1 VPIPAR
7 SEHFLDSKSRRLH
20 HNKWEEGMT
29 EVLIVGAGPV
39 GLMTALGLA
48 REGVS
53 VTLLEAENDI
63 VYSPRAISYAWSIL
77 PALQLF
83 GVLDDMIAAG
93 HTVDDR
99 CWRIFKTGETIVYNH
114 DAVRDITDRPY
125 SLTLGQDLLARVVL
139 QHLKRYPKVSI
150 HWGTKFVGLTQTPDK
165 VVVVAEKAGAPVE
178 LAANWVVAAD
188 GGRSAV
194 RKAVGLTMDG
204 FTWPQ
209 RFVVTNITYDFEKYG
224 WNSGYLVDP
233 VYGAVVYKINLEGL
247 WRFTFA
253 EQATQPLETVMDRI
267 LQFIRTVLPGDQKY
281 ELALHTAYNMHQR
294 TAATYRVGRVVLAG
308 DAAHLT
314 NPTSGFGLM
323 GGLYDAFA
331 LSEALAAVVNG
342 NTGDEILDRYS
353 ELRRKTYHEVISP
366 ISSESLRLVFNSG
379 DGDRLEKD
387 LTLLRARKADPDAM
401 RKFLSA
407 PAALET
413 PSLVSG
419 RTLAQRLAES

>member
-1 VPIPAR
+1 
-7 SEHFLDSKSRRLH
+7 
-20 HNKWEEGMT
+20 MT

-39 GLMTALGLA
+39 GLMAALGLA
-48 REGVS
+48 REGVP
-53 VTLLEAENDI
+53 VTLLEAEDDI

-77 PALQLF
+77 PALKLF

-93 HTVDDR
+93 HTIDDR
-99 CWRIFKTGETIVYNH
+99 CWRIFKSGETIVYNH

-125 SLTLGQDLLARVVL
+125 SLTLGQDLLAKVVL
-139 QHLKRYPKVSI
+139 QHLKRYPNVSI
-150 HWGTKFVGLTQTPDK
+150 HWGTKFTGLTQTFDK
-165 VVVVAEKAGAPVE
+165 AVVTAERAGAPVE
-178 LAANWVVAAD
+178 FEANWVIAAD
-188 GGRSAV
+188 GGRSPV

-209 RFVVTNITYDFEKYG
+209 RFVVTNIYYDFEQYG

-233 VYGAVVYKINLEGL
+233 VYGAVVYKINLDGL

-253 EQATQPLETVMDRI
+253 EQTTQPLETVVDRI
-267 LQFIRTVLPGDQKY
+267 RQFIRNVLPGDQKY
-281 ELALHTAYNMHQR
+281 QLAFHTAYNMHQR
-294 TAATYRVGRVVLAG
+294 SAATYRVGRVVLAG
-308 DAAHLT
+308 DAAHIT

-331 LSEALAAVVNG
+331 LSEALAAVVHKQA
-342 NTGDEILDRYS
+342 GDEILDRYS
-353 ELRRKTYHEVISP
+353 EQRRKTYHEVISP

-379 DGDRLEKD
+379 DEDRLDKD
-387 LTLLRARKADPDAM
+387 LSLLRGRKNDPEAM

-413 PSLVSG
+413 PSLLTG
-419 RTLAQRLAES
+419 RTLAQRAAGF

>member
-1 VPIPAR
+1 
-7 SEHFLDSKSRRLH
+7 
-20 HNKWEEGMT
+20 MT

-53 VTLLEAENDI
+53 VTLLEAEDDI

-83 GVLDDMIAAG
+83 GVLDDMVAAG
-93 HTVDDR
+93 HIVDDR
-99 CWRIFKTGETIVYNH
+99 CWRIFRTGETIVYNH

-125 SLTLGQDLLARVVL
+125 SLTLGQDLLAGVVL
-139 QHLKRYPKVSI
+139 QHLMRYPNVNI
-150 HWGTKFVGLTQTPDK
+150 HWGTKFTGLAQTPGK
-165 VVVVAEKAGAPVE
+165 VVVFAEKAGAAVE
-178 LAANWVVAAD
+178 FAANWVVAAD

-209 RFVVTNITYDFEKYG
+209 RFVVTNIYYDFEKYG

-253 EQATQPLETVMDRI
+253 EQATEPLETVMDRI
-267 LQFIRTVLPGDQKY
+267 LQFIRSVLPGDQKY

-331 LSEALAAVVNG
+331 LSEALAAVVHG
-342 NTGDEILDRYS
+342 KARDEILDRYS

-379 DGDRLEKD
+379 NEDRLEKD
-387 LTLLRARKADPDAM
+387 LALLRGRKADPDAM

-419 RTLAQRLAES
+419 RTLAQRLADS

>member
-1 VPIPAR
+1 
-7 SEHFLDSKSRRLH
+7 
-20 HNKWEEGMT
+20 MT

-53 VTLLEAENDI
+53 VTLLEAEDDI

-77 PALQLF
+77 PALELF

-93 HTVDDR
+93 HIVDDR

-139 QHLKRYPKVSI
+139 QHLKRYPNVSI

-165 VVVVAEKAGAPVE
+165 VVVVAEKAGAAVE
-178 LAANWVVAAD
+178 LTAHWVVAAD
-188 GGRSAV
+188 GGRSSV
-194 RKAVGLTMDG
+194 RKAVGLSMDG

-294 TAATYRVGRVVLAG
+294 TAATYRVGRVILAG
-308 DAAHLT
+308 DAAHIT

-342 NTGDEILDRYS
+342 KASDEILDRYS
-353 ELRRKTYHEVISP
+353 ERRRKTYHEVISP

-379 DGDRLEKD
+379 DRDRLEKD
-387 LTLLRARKADPDAM
+387 LTLLRARKTDPDAM

>member
-1 VPIPAR
+1 
-7 SEHFLDSKSRRLH
+7 
-20 HNKWEEGMT
+20 MT
-29 EVLIVGAGPV
+29 EVLVVGAGPV

-48 REGVS
+48 REGVT
-53 VTLLEAENDI
+53 VTLLEAEDDI

-77 PALQLF
+77 STLERF

-93 HTVDDR
+93 HIVDDR
-99 CWRIFKTGETIVYNH
+99 CWRIFRTGETIVYNH
-114 DAVRDITDRPY
+114 DAVRGITDRPY
-125 SLTLGQDLLARVVL
+125 SLTLGQDQLARVIL
-139 QHLKRYPKVSI
+139 QHLKRYPNVSI
-150 HWGTKFVGLTQTPDK
+150 HWGTKFASLTQTPDK
-165 VVVVAEKAGAPVE
+165 VIVTAEKAGAALE
-178 LAANWVVAAD
+178 FAANWVVGAD

-209 RFVVTNITYDFEKYG
+209 RFVVTNIYYDFEKFG
-224 WNSGYLVDP
+224 WNSGYLIDP

-253 EQATQPLETVMDRI
+253 EQATQPLETVLDRI

-294 TAATYRVGRVVLAG
+294 TAATYRVGRVVLSG

-331 LSEALAAVVNG
+331 LSEALAAVVYG
-342 NTGDEILDRYS
+342 KASDEILDRYS
-353 ELRRKTYHEVISP
+353 EQRSRVYHEVTSP
-366 ISSESLRLVFNSG
+366 VSSESLRLVFNSG
-379 DGDRLEKD
+379 DEARLEKD
-387 LTLLRARKADPDAM
+387 LALLRGRKSDPEAM

-419 RTLAQRLAES
+419 RTLAQRLAGS

>member
-1 VPIPAR
+1 MNEA
-7 SEHFLDSKSRRLH
+7 
-20 HNKWEEGMT
+20 MT
-29 EVLIVGAGPV
+29 AVLIVGAGPV

-53 VTLLEAENDI
+53 VTLLEAEDDI

-77 PALQLF
+77 PALELF
-83 GVLDDMIAAG
+83 GVLEDMIAAG
-93 HTVDDR
+93 HTIDDR
-99 CWRIFKTGETIVYNH
+99 CWRIYKTGETIVYNH

-139 QHLKRYPKVSI
+139 QHLKRHPNVSI
-150 HWGTKFVGLTQTPDK
+150 HWGTRFAGLTQTPEK
-165 VVVVAEKAGAPVE
+165 VFVAAEKAGTPAE
-178 LAANWVVAAD
+178 FTAHWVVGAD
-188 GGRSAV
+188 GGRSPV

-209 RFVVTNITYDFEKYG
+209 RFVVTNIYYDFEKYG

-233 VYGAVVYKINLEGL
+233 VYGAVVYKINLDGL

-253 EQATQPLETVMDRI
+253 EQATQPLETVMERI
-267 LQFIRTVLPGDQKY
+267 LQFIRTVLPGDQRY

-294 TAATYRVGRVVLAG
+294 TAATYRVGRVLLAG

-323 GGLYDAFA
+323 GGLYDSFA
-331 LSEALAAVVNG
+331 LIEALAAVVHG
-342 NTGDEILDRYS
+342 KTGDEILDRYS
-353 ELRRKTYHEVISP
+353 ELRKKVYHEVTSP
-366 ISSESLRLVFNSG
+366 ISTESLRLVFNSSEE
-379 DGDRLEKD
+379 DRLGRD
-387 LTLLRARKADPDAM
+387 LKLLRARKSDPEAM

-419 RTLAQRLAES
+419 RTLEQRVRGS

>member
-1 VPIPAR
+1 
-7 SEHFLDSKSRRLH
+7 
-20 HNKWEEGMT
+20 MT

-53 VTLLEAENDI
+53 VTLLEAEDDI

-93 HTVDDR
+93 HIVDDR

-114 DAVRDITDRPY
+114 DAVCDITDRPY

-139 QHLKRYPKVSI
+139 QHLQRCPNVNI

-165 VVVVAEKAGAPVE
+165 VVVVTEKAGAPVE
-178 LAANWVVAAD
+178 LTANWVVAAD

-194 RKAVGLTMDG
+194 RKAAGLTMDG

-209 RFVVTNITYDFEKYG
+209 RFVVTNIYYDFEKYG

-253 EQATQPLETVMDRI
+253 EQATQPLETVMERI

-331 LSEALAAVVNG
+331 LSEALAAVVHG
-342 NTGDEILDRYS
+342 MASDEILDRYS
-353 ELRRKTYHEVISP
+353 EQRRIVYHEIISP
-366 ISSESLRLVFNSG
+366 ISSESLRLVFNSEDEG
-379 DGDRLEKD
+379 RLEKD
-387 LTLLRARKADPDAM
+387 LALLRGRKSDPEAM

-407 PAALET
+407 PSALET

-419 RTLAQRLAES
+419 RMLAQRLAHS

>member
-1 VPIPAR
+1 
-7 SEHFLDSKSRRLH
+7 
-20 HNKWEEGMT
+20 MT

-53 VTLLEAENDI
+53 VTLLEAEDDI

-93 HTVDDR
+93 HIVDDR

-114 DAVRDITDRPY
+114 NAICDITDWPY
-125 SLTLGQDLLARVVL
+125 SLTLGQDLLAWVVL
-139 QHLKRYPKVSI
+139 QHLQRYPNVRI
-150 HWGTKFVGLTQTPDK
+150 HWGTKFAGLTQTPGK
-165 VVVVAEKAGAPVE
+165 VAVAAEQAGAPVE
-178 LAANWVVAAD
+178 FVADWVVAAD

-194 RKAVGLTMDG
+194 RKAAGLTMDG

-209 RFVVTNITYDFEKYG
+209 RFVVTNIYYDFEKHG

-253 EQATQPLETVMDRI
+253 EQATQPLETVMERI
-267 LQFIRTVLPGDQKY
+267 LQFIRTVLPGEQKY

-294 TAATYRVGRVVLAG
+294 TAATYRVGSVVLAG

-331 LSEALAAVVNG
+331 LSEALAAVVHG
-342 NTGDEILDRYS
+342 KASDEILDRHS
-353 ELRRKTYHEVISP
+353 EQRRIVYHEIISP
-366 ISSESLRLVFNSG
+366 ISSESLRLVFNSEDEG
-379 DGDRLEKD
+379 RLEKD
-387 LTLLRARKADPDAM
+387 LVLLRGRKSDPEAM

-407 PAALET
+407 PSALET

-419 RTLAQRLAES
+419 RMLAQRLAHS

>member
-1 VPIPAR
+1 
-7 SEHFLDSKSRRLH
+7 
-20 HNKWEEGMT
+20 MT

-53 VTLLEAENDI
+53 VTLLEAEADI

-77 PALQLF
+77 PALEWF

-93 HTVDDR
+93 HTIDDR
-99 CWRIFKTGETIVYNH
+99 CWRIFRTGETIVYNH

-125 SLTLGQDLLARVVL
+125 SLTLGQDLLAKVVL
-139 QHLKRYPKVSI
+139 QHLKRYPNVTI
-150 HWGTKFVGLTQTPDK
+150 HWGTKFTALKQTADK
-165 VVVVAEKAGAPVE
+165 VIVTAERAAAPVE
-178 LAANWVVAAD
+178 FEAHWVVGAD
-188 GGRSAV
+188 GGRSVV

-209 RFVVTNITYDFEKYG
+209 RFVVTNIYYDFEKYG

-253 EQATQPLETVMDRI
+253 EQTTQPLETVMDRI
-267 LQFIRTVLPGDQKY
+267 LQFIRTVLPGDQNY

-294 TAATYRVGRVVLAG
+294 TAATYRVGRVLLAG
-308 DAAHLT
+308 DAAHIT

-323 GGLYDAFA
+323 GGLYDSFA
-331 LSEALAAVVNG
+331 LSEALAAVVSG
-342 NTGDEILDRYS
+342 QAGDEILDRYS
-353 ELRRKTYHEVISP
+353 DIRRKIYHEVISP

-379 DGDRLEKD
+379 DEDRLAKD
-387 LTLLRARKADPDAM
+387 LALLRGRKSDPDAM

-407 PAALET
+407 PAALEA
-413 PSLVSG
+413 PSLVTG
-419 RTLAQRLAES
+419 RTLAQRLAGI

>member
-1 VPIPAR
+1 
-7 SEHFLDSKSRRLH
+7 
-20 HNKWEEGMT
+20 MT

-53 VTLLEAENDI
+53 VTLIEAEDDI

-83 GVLDDMIAAG
+83 GVLDDMVAAG
-93 HTVDDR
+93 HIVYDR
-99 CWRIFKTGETIVYNH
+99 CWRIFRTGETIIYNH

-139 QHLKRYPKVSI
+139 QHLKRYPNVSI
-150 HWGTKFVGLTQTPDK
+150 SWGTKFTGLTQTSDE
-165 VVVVAEKAGAPVE
+165 VIVAAERAGAPVE
-178 LAANWVVAAD
+178 LLAHWVVAAD

-209 RFVVTNITYDFEKYG
+209 RFVVTNIYYDFEKYG

-253 EQATQPLETVMDRI
+253 EQATQPLETVMGRI
-267 LQFIRTVLPGDQKY
+267 LRFIQTVLPGDQKY

-308 DAAHLT
+308 DAAHIT

-323 GGLYDAFA
+323 GGLYDTFA
-331 LSEALAAVVNG
+331 LSEALAAVVHG
-342 NTGDEILDRYS
+342 KASDEILDRYS
-353 ELRRKTYHEVISP
+353 EQRIKIYHEVISP

-379 DGDRLEKD
+379 DGDRFEKD
-387 LTLLRARKADPDAM
+387 LALLRGRKSDRKAM
-401 RKFLSA
+401 RNFLSA
-407 PAALET
+407 PAALEI

-419 RTLAQRLAES
+419 RTLAQRLADS

>member
-1 VPIPAR
+1 MI
-7 SEHFLDSKSRRLH
+7 
-20 HNKWEEGMT
+20 
-29 EVLIVGAGPV
+29 EVLIVGGGPV

-53 VTLLEAENDI
+53 VTLLEAEDDI

-77 PALQLF
+77 PALESF

-99 CWRIFKTGETIVYNH
+99 CWRIFKTGETVVYNH

-125 SLTLGQDLLARVVL
+125 SLTLGQDLLAKVVL
-139 QHLKRYPKVSI
+139 QHLKRHPNVSI
-150 HWGTKFVGLTQTPDK
+150 HWGTKFTGLRQTPDN
-165 VVVVAEKAGAPVE
+165 VVVAAEKAGAPIE
-178 LAANWVVAAD
+178 FTADRVVGAD

-209 RFVVTNITYDFEKYG
+209 RFVVTNIYYDFEKYG

-253 EQATQPLETVMDRI
+253 EQATQPLETVIERI

-281 ELALHTAYNMHQR
+281 ELALHTAYNIISGPPPPIASVGLFLPVTPR
-294 TAATYRVGRVVLAG
+294 T
-308 DAAHLT
+308 
-314 NPTSGFGLM
+314 
-323 GGLYDAFA
+323 
-331 LSEALAAVVNG
+331 
-342 NTGDEILDRYS
+342 
-353 ELRRKTYHEVISP
+353 
-366 ISSESLRLVFNSG
+366 
-379 DGDRLEKD
+379 
-387 LTLLRARKADPDAM
+387 
-401 RKFLSA
+401 
-407 PAALET
+407 
-413 PSLVSG
+413 
-419 RTLAQRLAES
+419 

>member
-1 VPIPAR
+1 
-7 SEHFLDSKSRRLH
+7 
-20 HNKWEEGMT
+20 MT

-53 VTLLEAENDI
+53 VTLIEAEDDI

-83 GVLDDMIAAG
+83 GVLDDMVAAD
-93 HTVDDR
+93 HIVDDR
-99 CWRIFKTGETIVYNH
+99 CWRIFRTGETIIYNH

-139 QHLKRYPKVSI
+139 QHLKRYPNVSI
-150 HWGTKFVGLTQTPDK
+150 SWGTKFTGLTQTSDE
-165 VVVVAEKAGAPVE
+165 VIVAAERAGAPVE
-178 LAANWVVAAD
+178 LLAHWVVAAD

-209 RFVVTNITYDFEKYG
+209 RFVVTNIYYDFEKYG

-253 EQATQPLETVMDRI
+253 EQATQPLETVMGRI
-267 LQFIRTVLPGDQKY
+267 LRFIQTVLPGDQKY

-308 DAAHLT
+308 DAAHIT

-323 GGLYDAFA
+323 GGLYDSFA
-331 LSEALAAVVNG
+331 LSEALAAVVHG
-342 NTGDEILDRYS
+342 KASDEILDRYS
-353 ELRRKTYHEVISP
+353 EQRIKIYHEVISP

-379 DGDRLEKD
+379 DGDRFEKD
-387 LTLLRARKADPDAM
+387 LALLRGRKSDRKAM
-401 RKFLSA
+401 RNFLSA
-407 PAALET
+407 PAALEI

-419 RTLAQRLAES
+419 RTLAQRLADS

>member
-1 VPIPAR
+1 
-7 SEHFLDSKSRRLH
+7 
-20 HNKWEEGMT
+20 MT
-29 EVLIVGAGPV
+29 AVLIVGGGPV

-48 REGVS
+48 RAGVP
-53 VTLLEAENDI
+53 VTVLEAEDDI
-63 VYSPRAISYAWSIL
+63 VYSPRAISYAWPIL
-77 PALQLF
+77 AGLDRF
-83 GVLDDMIAAG
+83 GVLDDMMAAG

-125 SLTLGQDLLARVVL
+125 SLTLGQDLLAKVVL
-139 QHLKRYPKVSI
+139 QHLKRYPGVTV
-150 HWGTKFVGLTQTPDK
+150 HWGTKFTGLTQTSDG
-165 VVVVAEKAGAPVE
+165 VIVTTERAGVPME
-178 LAANWVVAAD
+178 FAADWVVAAD

-209 RFVVTNITYDFEKYG
+209 RFVVTNIYFDFERYG

-233 VYGAVVYKINLEGL
+233 VYGAVVYKINQERL

-253 EQATQPLETVMDRI
+253 EDTTKPLETVMDRI
-267 LQFIRTVLPGDQKY
+267 LQFIDNVLPGDRKY

-294 TAATYRVGRVVLAG
+294 TAATYRVGRVLLAG
-308 DAAHLT
+308 DAAHIT

-323 GGLYDAFA
+323 GGIYDSFV
-331 LSEALAAVVNG
+331 LSEALAAVASEQA
-342 NTGDEILDRYS
+342 GDEILDRYA
-353 ELRRKTYHEVISP
+353 ELRRKVYLEVTSP
-366 ISSESLRLVFNSG
+366 ISSESLRLVFNSS
-379 DGDRLEKD
+379 DEDRLNKD
-387 LTLLRARKADPDAM
+387 LTLLRNRKSDPEAM

-413 PSLVSG
+413 PSLITG
-419 RTLAQRLAES
+419 RTLAEMAAAQ

>member
-1 VPIPAR
+1 
-7 SEHFLDSKSRRLH
+7 
-20 HNKWEEGMT
+20 MT
-29 EVLIVGAGPV
+29 EVLIVGGGPV

-48 REGVS
+48 REGVP
-53 VTLLEAENDI
+53 VTLLEAEADI
-63 VYSPRAISYAWSIL
+63 VYSPRAISYAWPIL

-125 SLTLGQDLLARVVL
+125 NLTLGQDLLAKVL
-139 QHLKRYPKVSI
+139 LRHLTRYPNVTI
-150 HWGTKFVGLTQTPDK
+150 HWGTKFTGLSQTPDK
-165 VVVVAEKAGAPVE
+165 VVVTAERAGGPME
-178 LAANWVVAAD
+178 FKANWVVGAD
-188 GGRSAV
+188 GGRSRV

-209 RFVVTNITYDFEKYG
+209 RFVVTNIYYDFERYG

-233 VYGAVVYKINLEGL
+233 VYGAVVYKINLDGL

-253 EQATQPLETVMDRI
+253 EQTTQPLETVMDRI
-267 LQFIRTVLPGDQKY
+267 IPFIRDVLPGDQKY

-294 TAATYRVGRVVLAG
+294 TAPTYRLGRVLLAG
-308 DAAHLT
+308 DAAHIT

-323 GGLYDAFA
+323 GGLYDSFA
-331 LSEALAAVVNG
+331 LSEALAAVVRG
-342 NTGDEILDRYS
+342 QAGDEILDRYS
-353 ELRRKTYHEVISP
+353 EQRRTTYHEVISP
-366 ISSESLRLVFNSG
+366 ISSESLRLVFNSV
-379 DGDRLEKD
+379 DRDRLDMD
-387 LTLLRARKADPDAM
+387 LTVLRARKNDPEAM

-413 PSLVSG
+413 PSLLTG
-419 RTLAQRLAES
+419 RTLAQRAAPL

>member
-1 VPIPAR
+1 M
-7 SEHFLDSKSRRLH
+7 S
-20 HNKWEEGMT
+20 

-48 REGVS
+48 REGIS
-53 VTLLEAENDI
+53 VNLLEAADDI

-77 PALQLF
+77 PALELF

-93 HTVDDR
+93 HIVDDR
-99 CWRIFKTGETIVYNH
+99 CWRIFKSGETIVYNH
-114 DAVRDITDRPY
+114 DAVRGITDRPY

-139 QHLKRYPKVSI
+139 QHLKRYRNVRI
-150 HWGTKFVGLTQTPDK
+150 HWGTKFVGLTQTPEK
-165 VVVVAEKAGAPVE
+165 VVVAAEKDGAPVE
-178 LAANWVVAAD
+178 FAAHWVVGTD

-209 RFVVTNITYDFEKYG
+209 RFVVTNIYYDFEKYG

-253 EQATQPLETVMDRI
+253 EQATEPLETVMDRI

-308 DAAHLT
+308 DAAHIT

-323 GGLYDAFA
+323 GGLYDAFT
-331 LSEALAAVVNG
+331 LSEALAAVVHG
-342 NTGDEILDRYS
+342 KAEDEILDRYS
-353 ELRRKTYHEVISP
+353 RSRIKTYHDVISP
-366 ISSESLRLVFNSG
+366 ISSESLRLVFNSR
-379 DGDRLEKD
+379 DHARLEND
-387 LTLLRARKADPDAM
+387 LALLRGRKNDPEAM
-401 RKFLSA
+401 QKFLSA

-419 RTLAQRLAES
+419 RTLAQRVGDA

>member
-1 VPIPAR
+1 MI
-7 SEHFLDSKSRRLH
+7 
-20 HNKWEEGMT
+20 

-53 VTLLEAENDI
+53 VTLIEAEDDI

-93 HTVDDR
+93 HIVDDR
-99 CWRIFKTGETIVYNH
+99 CWRIFRTGETITYNH

-139 QHLKRYPKVSI
+139 QHLKRYPNVSI
-150 HWGTKFVGLTQTPDK
+150 SWGTKFAGLTQTNDK
-165 VVVVAEKAGAPVE
+165 VVVAAEKAGARVE
-178 LAANWVVAAD
+178 LLAHWVVAAD

-209 RFVVTNITYDFEKYG
+209 RFVVTNIYYDFEKYG

-253 EQATQPLETVMDRI
+253 EQTTQPLETVMDRI
-267 LQFIRTVLPGDQKY
+267 LQFIQTVLPGDQKY

-308 DAAHLT
+308 DAAHIT

-323 GGLYDAFA
+323 GGLYDSFA
-331 LSEALAAVVNG
+331 LSEALAAVVHG
-342 NTGDEILDRYS
+342 EASDTILDRYS
-353 ELRRKTYHEVISP
+353 EQRRKVYHEVISP

-379 DGDRLEKD
+379 DEDRLRKD
-387 LTLLRARKADPDAM
+387 LALLRGRKSDPDAM
-401 RKFLSA
+401 RKFLSV

-419 RTLAQRLAES
+419 RTLAQRVVDP